1 MINSIDHI
9 VLTIKDLNKTI
20 DFYCNIL
27 GMKLEEFKVSYDSEI
42 RKCLKFGNQKINLH
56 EHDNLIKPGAR
67 VPKPGTGDI
76 CFISDVDVSVWKKK
90 FLKNSI
96 DIEYGPIKQIG
107 ADGFL
112 LSIYVRDPDQNLI
125 EIANKIKS

>member
-20 DFYCNIL
+20 NFYCTIL
-27 GMKLEEFKVSYDSEI
+27 GMKLEEFKLENSSEI
-42 RKCLKFGNQKINLH
+42 RKCLKFGNQKINIH
-56 EHDNLIKPGAR
+56 ECENLIKPGAKIPR
-67 VPKPGTGDI
+67 PGTGDI

-96 DIEYGPIKQIG
+96 NIEYGPIKQIG